1 MKQFDSVKEKILD
14 RTLYLIGKTGRMNV
28 SVREIAME
36 AGVNVAA
43 INYHF
48 RTKELMLKEVERLFI
63 DNYNQV
69 FSILDDEKYSAEEK
83 LEKLLNEII
92 EYTLHYPGITALIN
106 RKMADSSS
114 DMGKHLSLYVKENSR
129 KTQSLINEI
138 LENPEGKAAVYYET
152 VLIASVVYPASVNQN
167 TSFYNQIELEDKDT
181 RIKYVKHLIK
191 MMKGRENE

>member
-14 RTLYLIGKTGRMNV
+14 RTLYLIGKTGRTNI
-28 SVREIAME
+28 SVREIAIE

-69 FSILDDEKYSAEEK
+69 FSILDDEKYEAEEK
-83 LEKLLNEII
+83 LERLLNEII
-92 EYTLHYPGITALIN
+92 EYTLHYPGITVLLN
-106 RKMADSSS
+106 RKMADSGS

-129 KTQSLINEI
+129 KIQLLIDEI
-138 LENPEGKAAVYYET
+138 VENSGGVTAAFHEM
-152 VLIASVVYPASVNQN
+152 VLISSVVYPASVNPDK
-167 TSFYNQIELEDKDT
+167 SFYNQIDLEDKDT

>member
-14 RTLYLIGKTGRMNV
+14 RTLYLMGKTGRSNV
-28 SVREIAME
+28 SVREIALE

-48 RTKELMLKEVERLFI
+48 RTKELMLKQVESLFI

-92 EYTLHYPGITALIN
+92 EYTLHYPGINALIN
-106 RKMADSSS
+106 RKMTDSSS

-129 KTQSLINEI
+129 KIQSLINEI
-138 LENPEGKAAVYYET
+138 IKDPEGNAAVFHET
-152 VLIASVVYPASVNQN
+152 VLISSVVYPASANQN
-167 TSFYNQIELEDKDT
+167 KTFYNQIELEDKDT
-181 RIKYVKHLIK
+181 RIKYVKYLIK